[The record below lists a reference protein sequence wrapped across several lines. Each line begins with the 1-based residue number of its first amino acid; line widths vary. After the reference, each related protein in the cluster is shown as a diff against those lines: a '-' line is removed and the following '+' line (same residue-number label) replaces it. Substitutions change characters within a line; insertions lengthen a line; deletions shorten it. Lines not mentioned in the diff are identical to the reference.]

1 MRRKPVFQS
10 NDLAECEAYA
20 SRQLQRYDR
29 RLLKVRAR
37 QDHFGFVTGRNQQLE
52 RLAQRI
58 IRRRDAFHVSV
69 MYVLHPQEWR

>member
-1 MRRKPVFQS
+1 MKKPVFKS

-37 QDHFGFVTGRNQQLE
+37 QTPSGFVTGRNQQLE

-58 IRRRDAFHVSV
+58 IRQRDAFHASV
-69 MYVLHPQEWR
+69 MYILHPVEWR